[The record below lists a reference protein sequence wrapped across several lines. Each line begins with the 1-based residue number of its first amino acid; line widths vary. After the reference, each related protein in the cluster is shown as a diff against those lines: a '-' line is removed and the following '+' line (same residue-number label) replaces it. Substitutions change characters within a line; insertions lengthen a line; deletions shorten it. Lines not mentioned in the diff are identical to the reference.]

1 MFLVHLKELFLFLVA
16 NSNSSFYGGWSLS
29 HITLQRMTMTTK
41 DLKDHL
47 KMTHSQIEVFRPC
60 FYAQYLAIVLGLP

>member
-29 HITLQRMTMTTK
+29 PSHHTSKDDNDYKRPQRPFK
-41 DLKDHL
+41 ND
-47 KMTHSQIEVFRPC
+47 SFANRG
-60 FYAQYLAIVLGLP
+60 F